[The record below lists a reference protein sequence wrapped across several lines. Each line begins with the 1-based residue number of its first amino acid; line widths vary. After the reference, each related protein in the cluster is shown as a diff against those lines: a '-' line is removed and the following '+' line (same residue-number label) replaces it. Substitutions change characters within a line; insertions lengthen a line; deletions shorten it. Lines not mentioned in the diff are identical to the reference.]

1 MTDNKFDVS
10 TTFDLEKIIIKNEIH
25 SDIEI
30 TGEHI
35 IQLDKVEKINGSLRL
50 LDSTIKSLGTLKEV
64 TGNLT
69 ITPWKIDSNIKSL
82 NNLEYVGGYLSLR
95 YSNVEDLGVLK
106 KVGGKLS
113 LRDTKVKNLG
123 VLEYVGGDLF
133 LPIRMKNK
141 IDFTNLTVKGK
152 VKYWNDIKT
161 EKKNETVDDETL
173 NNLIND
179 KKYHSI
185 HNLLINNKI
194 SSPSFGLIH
203 TVEFNCKKRVISS
216 KFLFDNLVNK
226 SNISDLYVKK
236 NFDEYIVYSEKEIER
251 IYGDNFSFFY
261 SLFNKNKSYHEIIN
275 EFPQDFPKWTDHR
288 DNFGGKHGVR
298 KIFDT
303 HHLKSDNCKF
313 YKRVEKKYGPGQTN
327 WFSSFSI
334 FDFDHPKI
342 MSFSIF
348 LERIILKILSSIVI
362 NNTDNFRK
370 YKGVPLSGEGWV
382 SETDLFNKIK
392 NHYSTLKVI
401 QHGKPKW
408 LKRQHVDIWLSEYKV
423 GVEFHG
429 EQHFRPIDFFGGE
442 EVFKKTI
449 ERDKRK
455 IELFRKNNSSLI
467 IVKDGYIFSDLISK
481 IDFIINNT
489 KKIKVKDHIISPK
502 NKVNYQIVDVDDTIF
517 DCKEL
522 KNIKIEDMNQILNK
536 NLYLSVFKRRK
547 SIDGRF
553 ILEKNKNNSSILSNW
568 KTILD
573 KSTNT
578 TERHN
583 LKSFSEKLNV
593 KQNNVWGF
601 FNGKQKI
608 FRGKFIVVDKNKNEK
623 N

>member
-1 MTDNKFDVS
+1 MSDS
-10 TTFDLEKIIIKNEIH
+10 TLDISTNLDLEKIIIKNEIH
-25 SDIEI
+25 SDITI
-30 TGEHI
+30 RGEHI
-35 IQLDKVEKINGSLRL
+35 KELDKVEKINGSLRL
-50 LDSTIKSLGTLKEV
+50 VDSIIESFGILKEV
-64 TGNLT
+64 KGSMYVSSWTITTGNFNFLF
-69 ITPWKIDSNIKSL
+69 NSL
-82 NNLEYVGGYLSLR
+82 EFVGGDLILR
-95 YSNVEDLGVLK
+95 YTNIEDLGVLK

-113 LRDTKVKNLG
+113 LRDTKVENLG
-123 VLEYVGGDLF
+123 VLEFVGGDLF

-141 IDFTNLTVKGK
+141 IDFTNLTVKGN
-152 VKYWNDIKT
+152 VKYWGDVKT
-161 EKKNETVDDETL
+161 EEKIETVDNETL
-173 NNLIND
+173 NTLINN

-226 SNISDLYVKK
+226 SNISDLYVRK
-236 NFDEYIVYSEKEIER
+236 NFDEYIVYCEKEIER

-261 SLFNKNKSYHEIIN
+261 SLFNKNKSYQEIIN

-288 DNFGGKHGVR
+288 DNFGGKNGVR

-303 HHLKSDNCKF
+303 HHLKSENSKF
-313 YKRVEKKYGPGQTN
+313 YKRIERKYGPGQTN
-327 WFSSFSI
+327 WLSTLYNSI
-334 FDFDHPKI
+334 FDFDHHKI
-342 MSFSIF
+342 MSFSSF

-362 NNTDNFRK
+362 NNTGNFRK

-382 SETDLFNKIK
+382 SETDLYNKIK

-423 GVEFHG
+423 GIEFHG

-442 EVFKKTI
+442 KVFKKTI

-502 NKVNYQIVDVDDTIF
+502 IKVNYQIVDIDDTIF

-536 NLYLSVFKRRK
+536 NLYLSVFKRSK

-573 KSTNT
+573 KSTNS

-601 FNGKQKI
+601 FNGKQKV
-608 FRGKFIVVDKNKNEK
+608 FRGKFIVVETN
-623 N
+623 

>member
-1 MTDNKFDVS
+1 MSDNKLDIS
-10 TTFDLEKIIIKNEIH
+10 TIIDLEKIIIKNEIH
-25 SDIEI
+25 SDITI
-30 TGEHI
+30 SGEQI
-35 IQLDKVEKINGSLRL
+35 KELDNIEKINGSFGLV
-50 LDSTIKSLGTLKEV
+50 DSVIEDFGILKEV
-64 TGNLT
+64 TGFMYVNS
-69 ITPWKIDSNIKSL
+69 WKVVSNFKSL
-82 NNLEYVGGYLSLR
+82 NNLEIIGDDLNLR
-95 YSNVEDLGVLK
+95 YSNVEDLGKLK

-133 LPIRMKNK
+133 LPMRMKNK

-152 VKYWNDIKT
+152 VRYWNDRKE
-161 EKKNETVDDETL
+161 EKLIESVNDETL
-173 NNLIND
+173 KNLISN
-179 KKYHSI
+179 KKYHKI
-185 HNLLINNKI
+185 HNLLVNNKI

-216 KFLFDNLVNK
+216 RFLFENIVNR
-226 SNISDLYVKK
+226 SNISDFYVNKY
-236 NFDEYIVYSEKEIER
+236 FDEYIVYCEKEIER
-251 IYGDNFSFFY
+251 MYGDNFSFFY
-261 SLFNKNKSYHEIIN
+261 SLFNINKSYQEIIN
-275 EFPQDFPKWTDHR
+275 EFPQDFPKWMDHKEY
-288 DNFGGKHGVR
+288 FGGKYGVR
-298 KIFDT
+298 KTFDN
-303 HHLKSDNCKF
+303 HHLKSDICKF
-313 YKRVEKKYGPGQTN
+313 YKKIERKYGRGQTN
-327 WFSSFSI
+327 WFDSTKSI
-334 FDFDHPKI
+334 FDYYNFNI
-342 MSFSIF
+342 MSFNIF
-348 LERIILKILSSIVI
+348 LERIVLKILSSLVI
-362 NNTDNFRK
+362 NNINNFRK

-382 SETDLFNKIK
+382 SETDLYNKIK
-392 NHYSTLKVI
+392 NHYSKLKVI

-408 LKRQHVDIWLSEYKV
+408 LKRQHVDIWLSEYKI

-429 EQHFRPIDFFGGE
+429 EQHFRPIEFFGGE

-449 ERDKRK
+449 ERDERK
-455 IELFRKNNSSLI
+455 IELFKKNNSSLI

-536 NLYLSVFKRRK
+536 DLYLSVFKRSK

-583 LKSFSEKLNV
+583 LKSFSKKLNV

-608 FRGKFIVVDKNKNEK
+608 FRGKFIVVDTNKN
-623 N
+623 